1 MAMRRVPH
9 MLDPLVDPADCSR
22 QADRGSGEDPA
33 IKRVDIRGWAV
44 RLGVALVIVVVVGAG
59 LLGLR
64 GSGKAG
70 SSSLPSPITALPA
83 TPAGT
88 GIVARLPFPAGSTFA
103 WSPDGTYLLVAGG
116 EQYTSRVYDRFG
128 RLVSTFGSIESWLD
142 STHLIDGSGYVADA
156 ATNHTGGPT
165 ANSWA
170 VANGHGA
177 AAIVVAVPACVGDPL
192 IDWYRD
198 GKYVKTGEKATPYGW
213 SADGK
218 LALLGHFDCSG
229 EDATLHGWKG
239 PVDVVDFATGKTVAT
254 APEVRGE
261 MAFGLDDEDLAAQSD
276 ADLRIVDLG
285 TGDVQ
290 TIPGVRFLGWLDSES
305 LYAARGDQVEFVD
318 LDPLAV
324 TPAANNF
331 WQAVSPTGLHLQADL
346 SGAARA
352 ILAADGSTLVD
363 LSSASLVAEQYPA
376 ADDFITSALQQQWW
390 SPDGRM
396 LALKSADGRSLVLIS
411 VDPSK
416 PGPLGS

>member
-1 MAMRRVPH
+1 
-9 MLDPLVDPADCSR
+9 
-22 QADRGSGEDPA
+22 
-33 IKRVDIRGWAV
+33 
-44 RLGVALVIVVVVGAG
+44 VALVIGVVVGAG
-59 LLGLR
+59 LLGLS
-64 GSGKAG
+64 GSGKTG
-70 SSSLPSPITALPA
+70 NGPLPSPATALPA

-88 GIVARLPFPAGSTFA
+88 GIVARLPLAAASTFA
-103 WSPDGTYLLVAGG
+103 WSPDGTYLLVADRD
-116 EQYTSRVYDRFG
+116 QYTSHVYDRFG
-128 RLVSTFGSIESWLD
+128 KLVSTFGSIESWLD
-142 STHLIDGSGYVADA
+142 STHLIDGGGYVADV

-198 GKYVKTGEKATPYGW
+198 GKYVKAGEKATPYGW

-229 EDATLHGWKG
+229 QDATLHGWKG

-254 APEVRGE
+254 VPDVRGE

-276 ADLRIVDLG
+276 ADLKVVDLG
-285 TGDVQ
+285 SGEVQ

-305 LYAARGDQVEFVD
+305 LYAASGSQVEFVD
-318 LDPLAV
+318 LDPLGVSA
-324 TPAANNF
+324 AANNL
-331 WQAVSPTGLHLQADL
+331 WQAASPTGLHLQADL

-363 LSSASLVAEQYPA
+363 LSPAALVAEQYPA
-376 ADDFITSALQQQWW
+376 VDDFITSALQQQWW

-416 PGPLGS
+416 PGLLGG